1 MGRAVASAVALFVAR
16 LLHLLHVS
24 VYDIWAD
31 FNKPG
36 LGSEIAI
43 SSTLASPL
51 SSYDFCSTTFACFS
65 FLTRE
70 ETLVT

>member
-24 VYDIWAD
+24 VCDIWAD

-36 LGSEIAI
+36 LGSEI
-43 SSTLASPL
+43 
-51 SSYDFCSTTFACFS
+51 TTS
-65 FLTRE
+65 IVSKH
-70 ETLVT
+70 LVYYERNMLIQHLLCIYS